1 MNSLFND
8 ILTNASSEITVE
20 SAVITM
26 LISLAL
32 GGAIAFTYRKTQNGA
47 AYQQSL
53 AVTLC
58 MLPVI
63 LAVII
68 VFVGSDVARAF
79 SLAGTLS
86 IIRFRSAPGDPKDI
100 GFIFFDIAAGLACG
114 VGLFG
119 YAALFVALLCPAII
133 IITKTNLFGAKGD
146 FRILKITIPEDLNYK
161 DAFDGI
167 IKKYTN
173 EYKLRKIK
181 TTDLGSLYL
190 VEYAVSMKGGI
201 DEQSFI
207 DELRTKNGN
216 LTIML
221 AAAEQQTA

>member
-1 MNSLFND
+1 MDNLFND
-8 ILTNASSEITVE
+8 ILANVSSDITVG
-20 SAVITM
+20 SAVLTM
-26 LISLAL
+26 LIALIL
-32 GGAIAFTYRKTQNGA
+32 GGAVAFTYRKTQNGA
-47 AYQQSL
+47 VYQQSL

-63 LAVII
+63 LSVII

-119 YAALFVALLCPAII
+119 YAALFVGLLCLVII
-133 IITKTNLFGAKGD
+133 VIAKANLFKASGD
-146 FRILKITIPEDLNYK
+146 FRILKITIPEDMNYK
-161 DAFDGI
+161 DTFEAI
-167 IKKYTN
+167 LEKYTD
-173 EYKLRKIK
+173 EHKLRKIK

-190 VEYAVSMKGGI
+190 VEYDVTMKDGV

-207 DELRTKNGN
+207 DELRIKNGN

-221 AAAEQQTA
+221 AAAEQQAV